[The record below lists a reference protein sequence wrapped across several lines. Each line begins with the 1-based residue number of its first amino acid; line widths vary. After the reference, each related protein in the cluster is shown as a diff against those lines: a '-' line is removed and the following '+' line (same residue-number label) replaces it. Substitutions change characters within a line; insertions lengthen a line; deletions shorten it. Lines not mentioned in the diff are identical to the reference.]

1 MTRMDCV
8 CNRNTKII
16 ATYLS
21 SKLGSI
27 QDLFDGVP
35 YPTDEYTSPRDF
47 FLNEDEWTTFENFDR
62 VFRRAKRLIN
72 EPNFYFNCGA
82 STKEIEIILPPT
94 YDLRLK
100 KIRTVLKV
108 EFHNDFNPNRDY
120 IGDPYLRGIISSI
133 PTIWGLP
140 PATIEQPMNSYNPET
155 LFNQE
160 PDFTPYKL
168 DVRIEGNIMTLKDPA
183 DGQRRIVGEMVL
195 LEPEIINGKRV
206 FLSKYSKLPKNYA
219 SSSWEKRQA
228 MLITQNVQAGNRIL
242 LNAGE
247 IFMAPYFILDIT
259 YDSVSILR
267 RLSQVFKFRNIRSDS
282 GQEMFE
288 TIDQLRRSNRAKNNA
303 YLALEQTNIDLRYAK
318 SMLDEHARELEH
330 KIEDRT
336 TELRKAQQEL
346 LQLNQDLEEKVK
358 RQVVQL
364 ERYKELR
371 RYLSPKLT
379 DEILKGGSG
388 IGTKPKRKMLTVV
401 FTDIRGF
408 SNLTD
413 SLEPEELFHLL
424 DKYLSEMTK
433 IVHHHDGTLNKIM
446 ADGLLIFFGDPIQME
461 DHGERAVRMAID
473 MQKKVTKLKDEWR
486 EYGYELGVG
495 IGINTAFMSVGNI
508 GSQNAQGLYSHWK
521 PGQCG
526 GAS

>member
-1 MTRMDCV
+1 
-8 CNRNTKII
+8 
-16 ATYLS
+16 
-21 SKLGSI
+21 
-27 QDLFDGVP
+27 
-35 YPTDEYTSPRDF
+35 
-47 FLNEDEWTTFENFDR
+47 
-62 VFRRAKRLIN
+62 
-72 EPNFYFNCGA
+72 
-82 STKEIEIILPPT
+82 
-94 YDLRLK
+94 
-100 KIRTVLKV
+100 V

-288 TIDQLRRSNRAKNNA
+288 TIDQLRRSNRAK
-303 YLALEQTNIDLRYAK
+303 
-318 SMLDEHARELEH
+318 
-330 KIEDRT
+330 RT

-508 GSQNAQGLYSHWK
+508 GSQMHRDYTVIGNQVNVAARLESQAKAGQILISQRTYSKVNGKVKVEEIGPIRVKGIHEPVKTYNVIW
-521 PGQCG
+521 
-526 GAS
+526 